1 MKNTIVSAK
10 SILAVRRTARVLL
23 VPFLMVALTLTVGC
37 DGRGGKGGGGSKEPS
52 ISVAVS
58 PNSAALDFGQAQ
70 TSTTTVTKTATALS
84 IITISPALTV
94 HAPASGIGMVNRA
107 YSDKSISTRG
117 GSGAKTFAIA
127 SGSLPT
133 GLVLS
138 ASTGAISG
146 TPTTAGI
153 FMFTV
158 SVTDS
163 ATTPVTIT
171 TPIIYTDIIPAGI
184 VVSISNRSSTV
195 ESGQAD

>member
-10 SILAVRRTARVLL
+10 SILAVRRTAKVLL
-23 VPFLMVALTLTVGC
+23 VLFLTGALTLTVGGR
-37 DGRGGKGGGGSKEPS
+37 GRGGNDGGGSKGPG

-58 PNSAALDFGQAQ
+58 PNSAALSFGQAQ

-84 IITISPALTV
+84 TITISPALTI
-94 HAPASGIGMVNRA
+94 HAPASGIGMVNTA
-107 YSDKSISTRG
+107 YSDNSTSTSG
-117 GSGAKTFAIA
+117 GSGAKTFAVA

-133 GLVLS
+133 GLVLN

-146 TPTTAGI
+146 TPTTAGT

-163 ATTPVTIT
+163 ATTPVTVT